1 MRRLQFFVAG
11 IATLSLVGAGLARAE
26 EPKAPAA
33 PAAEVDEST
42 QRVVELEKQYK
53 QHLSDL
59 ADDALKKDCKTA
71 LELANQLSDEK
82 LKARA
87 LLVIGKILD
96 GTNHDDV
103 RLVAIKTIGDS
114 GAKELFRYVK
124 QYLAQPNPKVVPPL
138 IMDAIDCA
146 AKLKPGE
153 AVVPMLSLE
162 ENSDVYTVN
171 VAAMKALSNYGDN
184 KQYRAKIVKD
194 LVDDIRKDRPGIS
207 YRWQGSQGV
216 GSGGA
221 RVKTRPRGIRTGEDT
236 RNRYEALAGEMC
248 TACNKLTG
256 QNVAAPEDWFDLI
269 EKYKTDL
276 EALWGK

>member
-1 MRRLQFFVAG
+1 MRRLQFLAAGVA
-11 IATLSLVGAGLARAE
+11 ALSYVSAGFARAE
-26 EPKAPAA
+26 EPKPPKAA
-33 PAAEVDEST
+33 VEVDEST
-42 QRVVELEKQYK
+42 QRVMDLEKQYK
-53 QHLSDL
+53 QHLEDL

-103 RLVAIKTIGDS
+103 RIVAIKTIADS
-114 GAKELFRYVK
+114 GAKDLYRYVK
-124 QYLAQPNPKVVPPL
+124 QYLAQPNAKVVPPL

-146 AKLKPGE
+146 SKLKPDE
-153 AVVPMLSLE
+153 AVQPMLNLE

-171 VAAMKALSNYGDN
+171 VAAMKALSNYGEN
-184 KQYRAKIVKD
+184 KRYRAKIVKD
-194 LVDDIRKDRPGIS
+194 LVDDIRKDRPGVS
-207 YRWQGSQGV
+207 YRWKGTQGV

-221 RVKTRPRGIRTGEDT
+221 RVRTSRGIRTGEDS

-248 TACNKLTG
+248 TTCNKLTG